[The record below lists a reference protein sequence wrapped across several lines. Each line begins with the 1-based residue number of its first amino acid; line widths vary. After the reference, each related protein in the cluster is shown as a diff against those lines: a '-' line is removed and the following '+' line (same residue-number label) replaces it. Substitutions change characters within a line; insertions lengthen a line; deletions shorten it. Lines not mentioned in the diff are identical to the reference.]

1 MKISSNIFNINDNEI
16 YNLCKIIKNFIENN
30 LKIMLNQTKP
40 SIAVFAD
47 GVVGEELIKWLV
59 EYHHKDVVLVVT
71 TSKNNIYKF
80 CIDKSLSSHKYIDE
94 NKLINEIKEK
104 NIKIDIGI
112 LLWWPKIISSK
123 IINSAKKGFINTH
136 PSLLPNNRGK
146 HFSFWALV
154 ENCPFG
160 VTIHMV
166 GDGIDDGAIISQSK
180 IEYTWEDNGETLYK
194 SAQKE
199 MIKLFKKTYPMIRS
213 LEFPTKPQDLDAGS
227 FHYSKEIEQSSLL
240 QLDQTIKVREL
251 LNLLRARTFEGHP
264 ACRFEEDGIEYE
276 VRVEITKKK

>member
-1 MKISSNIFNINDNEI
+1 MP
-16 YNLCKIIKNFIENN
+16 
-30 LKIMLNQTKP
+30 NQTEP

-47 GVVGEELIKWLV
+47 GVVGEKIIRLG
-59 EYHHKDVVLVVT
+59 EYHYKDIVLVVT

-80 CIDKSLSSHKYIDE
+80 CKDKSLSLHTYVDDNE
-94 NKLINEIKEK
+94 LINEIKEK

-112 LLWWPKIISSK
+112 LLWWPKIINSQ

-146 HFSFWALV
+146 HFSFWSLV

-166 GDGIDDGAIISQSK
+166 GDGIDDGPIISQSK

-199 MIKLFKKTYPMIRS
+199 MIKLFKETYPMIRS

-227 FHYSKEIEQSSLL
+227 FHYSNEIEQSSLL
-240 QLDQTIKVREL
+240 QLDQTIEVREL
-251 LNLLRARTFEGHP
+251 LNLLRARTFKGYP

-276 VRVEITKKK
+276 VRVEITKKNDL